1 MKESLLIAC
10 GHPDDLI
17 GSAGLAFLLR
27 KHMEIHVLDFGN
39 GGDRPKDRI
48 SVIRLEEERKACSL
62 LGARMHCFGFCND
75 TLLADRKT
83 CMRTAE
89 ILSEISPRAIIT
101 HWPVD
106 WHVDHV
112 MATAALFH
120 AIRSAKWKGEL
131 YFFEETYQTKGF
143 PAGLNV
149 DITPVIQQKIELI
162 RCYASQNTDDSLVRN
177 KLLDA
182 AFRGSRI
189 NVDYAEAYAPFIP
202 PFPGEKTIF
211 DFCPPRNRD
220 AVGTWAAPRMEY

>member
-1 MKESLLIAC
+1 MKESLLIIC

-27 KHMEIHVLDFGN
+27 KYMDIHVLDFGS
-39 GGDRPKDRI
+39 GGNRPKDRI
-48 SVIRLEEERKACSL
+48 SAIRLEEERKACSL
-62 LGARMHCFGFCND
+62 IGARMHCFGFSNN
-75 TLLADRKT
+75 TFFADRKT
-83 CMRTAE
+83 CLRTAE

-106 WHVDHV
+106 WHIDHV
-112 MATAALFH
+112 MTTAAILH
-120 AIRSAKWKGEL
+120 AIRSTTWKGEL

-149 DITPVIQQKIELI
+149 DITSVIQQKIELI
-162 RCYASQNTDDSLVRN
+162 RCYASQNTDDSLSRN

-211 DFCPPRNRD
+211 DFCLSQDRD
-220 AVGTWAAPRMEY
+220 AVGTWCAPRMEY